1 MSWSDSD
8 RRARKPVRPLLNA
21 QRWEIRRT
29 AGFLL
34 RELGGAEGLKELVP
48 LLTDAEPLVRSEA
61 VQGLML
67 NGTKEAAVILL
78 DALTASKGKPR
89 EWLLAEV
96 LRLRDHRA
104 APLYSYLV
112 RQVSREQFPQLYLTA
127 IEALGLFGGA
137 DAIEALK
144 VPMHTGDWWRHRESE
159 VRGATAHALSRIGT
173 GHPEAVARGCARRT
187 RGGPPSA
194 PARRNGRPANGDH
207 RSPAGACPSTK
218 NCCGGSRRDARRA
231 ALRVDHPLLG
241 RNVDGL
247 LAALKTLQ
255 QQQLSMT
262 VGIVDNEF
270 VVADT
275 PLPKT
280 SAAMKDLIDKSARQ
294 QDGTDLVRAWRHA
307 GGRSSASCSR
317 WPNSRQK
324 GGGEAPAWKFPHI
337 RIGQITSEEQ
347 GRDGIASD
355 MAAIRQL
362 YTSAVSAAEAA
373 WGQRRCEGKPDV
385 PAALH
390 AVEGLADAVT
400 QNRTALVAL
409 TAMRN
414 YDNYTFTHMVNV
426 SILTMGQARA
436 LGIEGRLLRE
446 FGLSALMH
454 DIGKVRTPK
463 EILQKPERLTDQEFV
478 IMRRHPVEGA
488 EILRRTPEMPILAPV
503 VAFEHHLRLDGTGYP
518 EGAKRSALNLGTM
531 ICSIA
536 DVYDAMRSQRAYQ
549 QAFPTD
555 RVLAVLKKDD
565 GAHFDANLV
574 RRFVQLLGIYPPG
587 TLVKLQSD
595 SVAVVT
601 RVHAPDPY
609 RPRVKVLFSPTEPP
623 TTCRPN

>member
-1 MSWSDSD
+1 MATDPA
-8 RRARKPVRPLLNA
+8 ARLA
-21 QRWEIRRT
+21 IYEE
-29 AGFLL
+29 LL
-34 RELGGAEGLKELVP
+34 RRFA
-48 LLTDAEPLVRSEA
+48 S
-61 VQGLML
+61 
-67 NGTKEAAVILL
+67 GT
-78 DALTASKGKPR
+78 
-89 EWLLAEV
+89 
-96 LRLRDHRA
+96 RA
-104 APLYSYLV
+104 A
-112 RQVSREQFPQLYLTA
+112 QLYA
-127 IEALGLFGGA
+127 
-137 DAIEALK
+137 
-144 VPMHTGDWWRHRESE
+144 S
-159 VRGATAHALSRIGT
+159 
-173 GHPEAVARGCARRT
+173 
-187 RGGPPSA
+187 
-194 PARRNGRPANGDH
+194 
-207 RSPAGACPSTK
+207 
-218 NCCGGSRRDARRA
+218 
-231 ALRVDHPLLG
+231 DHPLLG

-247 LAALKTLQ
+247 LAGLKTLHQ
-255 QQQLSMT
+255 TSPAVT
-262 VGIVDNEF
+262 VGIVDREF

-275 PLPKT
+275 PLPKA
-280 SAAMKDLIDKSARQ
+280 SSGMKDLIDKLLANRIERLSFERGVAAEEVV
-294 QDGTDLVRAWRHA
+294 DLMLGVAKLSTTA
-307 GGRSSASCSR
+307 GGA
-317 WPNSRQK
+317 
-324 GGGEAPAWKFPHI
+324 APEWKFPHI
-337 RIGQITSEEQ
+337 KVGRITADEPGK
-347 GRDGIASD
+347 DGIASD

-373 WGQRRCEGKPDV
+373 WEAAATEGRPDV

-409 TAMRN
+409 TAMRS

-518 EGAKRSALNLGTM
+518 AGAKRVALNLGTM
-531 ICSIA
+531 MCSIA

-565 GAHFDANLV
+565 GAHFDAQLV

-587 TLVKLQSD
+587 TLVKLTSGAT
-595 SVAVVT
+595 AVVT
-601 RVHAPDPY
+601 RIHAPDPY
-609 RPRVKVLFSPTEPP
+609 RPRVKVLFQPDGTAYDLPPERNLWERTPDGSTPDTIVSPVDPAPYGIDPLNYIEVART
-623 TTCRPN
+623 